1 MAYGL
6 RYTLTQ
12 ILRDETSSV
21 VNIYDKDYTGSVTA
35 YDATHLQIQ
44 ANASEDEPTAQIISS
59 QLNISFIIPLAD
71 NSTTFPNLLSFDD
84 RKYYVEYVNGGN
96 VLWVGF
102 LFNDYVQVPFTTGYV
117 QVDLIATDGLK
128 LLEYAKYN
136 LIDTGSTNSTT
147 TLIDA
152 IAYCLNVID
161 YPTQLK
167 LITSCSYYAEG
178 MTNRDSSVA
187 ADPFTQSY
195 QFRRDYLGLN
205 CYEVLTKII
214 TSFGCRLFQSDGKW
228 QLLTIN
234 EQASTTQYFTE
245 YTIDPSY
252 TVIDSGT
259 LSNNITINPYTLG
272 NIHFI
277 DNSQTKIIRKGYP
290 RVVLT
295 STWEGATNYLH
306 NGDFKAYTDLYAPDN
321 IVGWIRGKTGSAL
334 ASINEFTVNN
344 ESDFNDV
351 FMAVFTSGVSSYLY
365 SGTSLSTTDYLPYM
379 NKPSFSVGFQYK
391 IQSAGQRAKMTVSL
405 KDDAT
410 GVTWYYNQTNTW
422 QTTST
427 YIFINYAG
435 NGTAVSSTSAWSSY
449 SKEFSLI
456 SPAVTTPIEGYVRV
470 NIFVDD
476 YNGSISN
483 INVRGLN
490 VTQSLLDTRSL
501 RVTRYISDV
510 ISTTKQ
516 LEQPYGFWTISL
528 VKNNYKGVLFD
539 SSNNYLKNWYKQGF
553 GSTYGN
559 LQELIALQY
568 SNLLN
573 KNFGTLEGDLG
584 TFQTENGLNYL
595 NKNITITDASTN
607 ALSYN
612 GKKFLMNRASI
623 TPYMDEVNSIQLIE
637 ITNADNDSIAIV
649 EYLSE

>member
-21 VNIYDKDYTGSVTA
+21 VNIYDKGYVGSVTA
-35 YDATHLQIQ
+35 YDATNLQIQ
-44 ANASEDEPTAQIISS
+44 ANSSEDEPLPQIISS

-71 NSTTFPNLLSFDD
+71 NSTTFPDLLSFDD
-84 RKYYVEYVNGGN
+84 RKYYVEYVNAGN
-96 VLWVGF
+96 ILWVGF

-136 LIDTGSTNSTT
+136 LIDLGDTNQTT

-152 IAYCLNVID
+152 IANCLNVID
-161 YPTQLK
+161 YPIQLS
-167 LITSCSYYAEG
+167 LVTSCSYYAQDMVDTG
-178 MTNRDSSVA
+178 GAS
-187 ADPFTQSY
+187 PFSQTY

-205 CYEVLTKII
+205 CYEVLTNII

-234 EQASTTQYFTE
+234 EQASTTQYYTE
-245 YTIDPSY
+245 FTIDP
-252 TVIDSGT
+252 TVTTSAFGT
-259 LSNNITINPYTLG
+259 LDNNITINPYSLG

-290 RVVLT
+290 RLVLT

-306 NGDFKAYTDLYAPDN
+306 NGDFKAYTDLYSTN
-321 IVGWIRGKTGSAL
+321 GIVGWTRGKTGGAL

-344 ESDFNDV
+344 ESDSNDV
-351 FMAVFTSGVSSYLY
+351 FMALFTTGVTSFLY
-365 SGTSLSTTDYLPYM
+365 SGTSLGSTAYLPYM

-391 IQSAGQRAKMTVSL
+391 IQEAGQRAKMTVSL
-405 KDDAT
+405 KDSVT
-410 GVTWYYNQTNTW
+410 GVTWYYNQSNAW

-427 YIFINYAG
+427 YIFIVYAG
-435 NGTAVSSTSAWSSY
+435 NGEAVSSSSAWSSY

-456 SPAVTTPIEGYVRV
+456 SPAVTTPIEGHVRV

-476 YNGSISN
+476 YNGGISN

-490 VTQSLLDTRSL
+490 VSQSLLDTKSL
-501 RVTRYISDV
+501 RVTRYVSDV

-528 VKNNYKGVLFD
+528 LKNNYKGVLFD
-539 SSNNYLKNWYKQGF
+539 NLDNYLKNWYKKGF

-559 LQELIALQY
+559 LQELIAHQY
-568 SNLLN
+568 SNILN
-573 KNFGTLEGDLG
+573 KNFCTLEGDLG

-637 ITNADNDSIAIV
+637 ITNANNDSTAIV

>member
-21 VNIYDKDYTGSVTA
+21 VNIYDKDYVGSVTA
-35 YDATHLQIQ
+35 YDATNLQIQ
-44 ANASEDEPTAQIISS
+44 ANASDDEPLPQIISS

-96 VLWVGF
+96 ILWVGF

-136 LIDTGSTNSTT
+136 LIDLGDTNETT

-152 IAYCLNVID
+152 IANCLNVIN
-161 YPTQLK
+161 YPTQLS
-167 LITSCSYYAEG
+167 LVTSCSYYAQDMVDTG
-178 MTNRDSSVA
+178 GAS
-187 ADPFTQSY
+187 PFSQTY

-205 CYEVLTKII
+205 CYEVLTNII

-234 EQASTTQYFTE
+234 EQASTTQYYTE
-245 YTIDPSY
+245 FTIDP
-252 TVIDSGT
+252 TVTTLAFGT
-259 LSNNITINPYTLG
+259 LDNNITINPYSLG

-290 RVVLT
+290 RLVLT

-306 NGDFKAYTDLYAPDN
+306 NGDFKAYTDLYSPTG
-321 IVGWIRGKTGSAL
+321 IVGWTRGKTGGAL

-344 ESDFNDV
+344 ESDSNDV
-351 FMAVFTSGVSSYLY
+351 FMALFTTGVTSFLY
-365 SGTSLSTTDYLPYM
+365 SGISLGSTDYLPYM

-391 IQSAGQRAKMTVSL
+391 IQEAGQRAKMTVSL
-405 KDDAT
+405 KDDVT
-410 GVTWYYNQTNTW
+410 GVTWYYNQSNAW

-427 YIFINYAG
+427 YIFITYAG
-435 NGTAVSSTSAWSSY
+435 NGTAVSPSSAWSSY

-476 YNGSISN
+476 YNAGISN
-483 INVRGLN
+483 INVRGLT
-490 VTQSLLDTRSL
+490 VSQSLLDTKSL
-501 RVTRYISDV
+501 RVTRYVSDIV
-510 ISTTKQ
+510 STTKQ

-528 VKNNYKGVLFD
+528 LKNNYKGVLFD
-539 SSNNYLKNWYKQGF
+539 NLNNYLKNWYKKGF

-559 LQELIALQY
+559 LQELIAHQY
-568 SNLLN
+568 SNILN
-573 KNFGTLEGDLG
+573 KNFCTLEGDLG

-637 ITNADNDSIAIV
+637 ITNANNESTAIV

>member
-59 QLNISFIIPLAD
+59 QLNISFIIPLED
-71 NSTTFPNLLSFDD
+71 NSTTFPDLLSFDD
-84 RKYYVEYVNGGN
+84 RQYYVEYINGSN
-96 VLWVGF
+96 ILWVGF

-136 LIDTGSTNSTT
+136 LIDLGDTNQMT
-147 TLIDA
+147 TLINA
-152 IAYCLNVID
+152 ISYCLNVID
-161 YPTQLK
+161 YPTQLN
-167 LITSCSYYAEG
+167 LVTSCSYYAQDMVDTG
-178 MTNRDSSVA
+178 GAS
-187 ADPFTQSY
+187 PFVQTY
-195 QFRRDYLGLN
+195 QYRRDYLGLN

-214 TSFGCRLFQSDGKW
+214 TSFGCRLFQCDGKW

-234 EQASTTQYFTE
+234 EQASATQYFTE
-245 YTIDPSY
+245 FIIDP
-252 TVIDSGT
+252 TVTTASFGT
-259 LSNNITINPYTLG
+259 LDNNITINPYTLG
-272 NIHFI
+272 NTHFI
-277 DNSQTKIIRKGYP
+277 NNSQTKIIRKGYP
-290 RVVLT
+290 RVILT
-295 STWEGATNYLH
+295 SKWECATNYLH
-306 NGDFKAYTDLYAPDN
+306 NGDFKAYTDLYSPDG
-321 IVGWIRGKTGSAL
+321 IVGWTRGKTGGVL
-334 ASINEFTVNN
+334 ASINEFTINN
-344 ESDFNDV
+344 QSDFNDV
-351 FMAVFTSGVSSYLY
+351 FMAVFTNGVSSYLY
-365 SGTSLSTTDYLPYM
+365 SGISLSSINYLPYM
-379 NKPSFSVGFQYK
+379 NKPSFNIGFQYK

-405 KDDAT
+405 KDDVT
-410 GVTWYYNQTNTW
+410 GVTWYYNQSNTW

-427 YIFINYAG
+427 YIWITYAG
-435 NGTAVSSTSAWSSY
+435 NGTAVSPSSAWSSY

-476 YNGSISN
+476 YNGGVSN
-483 INVRGLN
+483 INVRGLSI
-490 VTQSLLDTRSL
+490 TQSLLDTKSL
-501 RVTRYISDV
+501 RVTRYVSDV
-510 ISTTKQ
+510 ISTTKE

-528 VKNNYKGVLFD
+528 LKNNYKGVLFD
-539 SSNNYLKNWYKQGF
+539 NNSNYLVNWYKKGF
-553 GSTYGN
+553 TETYPT

-568 SNLLN
+568 SNVLN

-584 TFQTENGLNYL
+584 TFQTEKGLNYL

-637 ITNADNDSIAIV
+637 ITNANNESTAIV